1 MQLDRQVEG
10 LAALEAG
17 GVASGPLAAGVV
29 LLVNVLELGAQDAGV
44 EVVQAAVEAVAV
56 DVAGGR
62 AVVAQPADRG
72 VDVGVVGDQRAAV
85 AEGAE
90 VLLDD
95 EAGGGGVA
103 ELADLEASARAR
115 RWPGRCPR

>member
-1 MQLDRQVEG
+1 MQ
-10 LAALEAG
+10 
-17 GVASGPLAAGVV
+17 
-29 LLVNVLELGAQDAGV
+29 
-44 EVVQAAVEAVAV
+44 VVQAAVEAEAV
-56 DVAGGR
+56 DVARGR
-62 AVVAQPADRG
+62 AVVAQPADGG

-103 ELADLEASARAR
+103 ELADLEVRPARAD
-115 RWPGRCPR
+115 GLGVVLDDLELVLVGNLA